1 MKNTAYIIVILFA
14 MLGRQAVASPSQPS
28 GDTIRWLPPSY
39 LFNLYSDPSTMTDST
54 IRKWTTPFEF
64 ETHGR
69 WVDPGSTDP
78 IEHVS
83 QLIRN
88 GNFIAGNQ
96 LWTDRPIKIV
106 GIAACAY
113 MQRPGD
119 TTIDRYLNLW
129 ESEYYRLYERR
140 FFVPNTRDTSL
151 LTRITDSMILYKPT
165 PDGLVELMS
174 APWRIEQNHRTIVL
188 PPFWTRIDD
197 TIGFG
202 LFFSSEFGRP
212 DPIHPFL
219 PDTAPKVPLYE
230 IMFEKPVVVED
241 SFVVAGTALNN
252 DGSYG
257 WVTVPAWDDHPQW
270 MWLWDHNP
278 TRYWSTFTYEYDPNN
293 TAEDNI
299 VWRKHRHHEWFRWQ
313 TSHSRYY
320 GTYVGGHF
328 TITYLIYPIIDPDFD
343 TVIEHCRPVTNLRVA
358 ASSDTSA
365 TLIWDAD
372 NSIHW
377 EVRYGMMGMDDSLYT
392 SFIVTSPS
400 ATLTGLAPGVQYKAV
415 VRGWCPCD
423 SSWSDWTSKAFSV
436 QQQQDIA
443 QPGNLG
449 RFTHLS
455 PNPAHGSVSVVSS
468 FQLSRIVLY
477 DLSGRRM
484 LEQEA
489 DGISATLDISSLAP
503 GSYIAAIHTPHG
515 VATKKLIVK

>member
-1 MKNTAYIIVILFA
+1 MKKTVILVI
-14 MLGRQAVASPSQPS
+14 AVLQMCWLTGAKAQRPV
-28 GDTIRWLPPSY
+28 GDT
-39 LFNLYSDPSTMTDST
+39 LF
-54 IRKWTTPFEF
+54 R
-64 ETHGR
+64 
-69 WVDPGSTDP
+69 VDPTLFYYIYDWHES
-78 IEHVS
+78 
-83 QLIRN
+83 N
-88 GNFIAGNQ
+88 GIDWSISMDCRTLQNMGTGVGLTNPELEPDAANMSAGNVIYGVQ
-96 LWTDRPIKIV
+96 MFTGRPLKIV
-106 GIAACAY
+106 GIATSAIR
-113 MQRPGD
+113 Q
-119 TTIDRYLNLW
+119 
-129 ESEYYRLYERR
+129 E
-140 FFVPNTRDTSL
+140 TRDTTYGYGVPMYPNTWDTTL
-151 LTRITDSMILYKPT
+151 AGRITDSMILYKPVNGDLIKLT
-165 PDGLVELMS
+165 D
-174 APWRIEQNHRTIVL
+174 APWRIENPHRYIEL
-188 PPFWTRIDD
+188 PPRRYSWPGRWPEFID
-197 TIGFG
+197 
-202 LFFSSEFGRP
+202 SSATSY
-212 DPIHPFL
+212 I
-219 PDTAPKVPLYE
+219 APLYE
-230 IMFEKPVVVED
+230 VMFEKPVIVED
-241 SFVVAGTALNN
+241 SFVVAVTEFNN
-252 DGSYG
+252 EGHSDWAYDQFDF
-257 WVTVPAWDDHPQW
+257 PRW

-278 TRYWSTFTYEYDPNN
+278 TRLFIFYVLLDNPVPECVYWS
-293 TAEDNI
+293 
-299 VWRKHRHHEWFRWQ
+299 KFRTLPWATGRNPRTQ
-313 TSHSRYY
+313 SGQYK
-320 GTYVGGHF
+320 F
-328 TITYLIYPIIDPDFD
+328 MAPIIFPIIDPDFD
-343 TVIEHCRPVTNLRVA
+343 TAIEHCRPVTNLRVA
-358 ASSDTSA
+358 ASTDTSA

-377 EVRYGMMGMDDSLYT
+377 EVRYGMTGMDDSLYT